1 MAGRKDKNT
10 VDYFPHYCIGGKT
23 MFVLESKF
31 GHTGYSVWFKTLELL
46 GSTENHYIDLRDET
60 EVLFLI
66 SKLKITEQQFNDIY
80 NLLSKLDAI
89 DSFFWENKIIYSDN
103 FIKNI
108 DDAYKR
114 RNNKCM
120 QKLDLCKH
128 LNLLCTHKTLNTEH
142 NYTDKSKVEYSKV
155 EYSKEKESE
164 NYFCEISDEVKDFKI
179 IQKENEQKEAEWKKI
194 KDEYWNSHERLTLI
208 AKNSIHTFGK
218 QITYPQV
225 KEKLKEFGL
234 LLNARGETKESIK
247 ELNKHFVNWL
257 NVNLKHNEPE
267 DAWTSYQKI
276 NSKLIEKYN
285 NYEPN
290 QLESNKQLTIEQE
303 NSES

>member
-128 LNLLCTHKTLNTEH
+128 LNILCNHEFSNLEH
-142 NYTDKSKVEYSKV
+142 NYTEKSKVEYSKV
-155 EYSKEKESE
+155 NKIKEKESE
-164 NYFCEISDEVKDFKI
+164 NYFFENDDNKFSNFEKIEYLTKVQDLLKAEFVNVSIDI
-179 IQKENEQKEAEWKKI
+179 IQQEARLYVAK
-194 KDEYWNSHERLTLI
+194 RLTSTDTCKSFHEY
-208 AKNSIHTFGK
+208 ADHFYNTVKSKYKKNATNKQSFTQKTEAIEGLKEGEYIHT
-218 QITYPQV
+218 QWV
-225 KEKLKEFGL
+225 
-234 LLNARGETKESIK
+234 
-247 ELNKHFVNWL
+247 
-257 NVNLKHNEPE
+257 
-267 DAWTSYQKI
+267 D
-276 NSKLIEKYN
+276 
-285 NYEPN
+285 
-290 QLESNKQLTIEQE
+290 
-303 NSES
+303 